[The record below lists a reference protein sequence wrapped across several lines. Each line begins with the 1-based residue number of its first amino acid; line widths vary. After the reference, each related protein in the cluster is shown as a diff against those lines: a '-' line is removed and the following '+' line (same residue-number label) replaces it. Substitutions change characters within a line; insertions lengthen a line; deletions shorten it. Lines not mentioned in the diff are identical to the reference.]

1 MWTFR
6 WYFVHPRCCVTIT
19 SFLFQNISIT
29 WRGNPAP
36 ITPHF
41 YPTPSHEACY
51 FFLLWTNLLIR
62 KLGFLLPQ
70 VVGRNKVGKMCT
82 LSRTLHFTY
91 LTKVGSLL
99 HFPFSLVI
107 LVSEMSD
114 STALKRRE
122 KALQILPL
130 GIKNI
135 SPCFERVTDINKIS
149 KNQYWTSTFTLKLFW
164 ILDL

>member
-114 STALKRRE
+114 STALKVVKSQE
-122 KALQILPL
+122 KMEIITKETWQRIAMWIAIL
-130 GIKNI
+130 
-135 SPCFERVTDINKIS
+135 D
-149 KNQYWTSTFTLKLFW
+149 W
-164 ILDL
+164 ILKQKKDIK